1 MASPKN
7 KRIVNK
13 SFWFSIIISF
23 GFITTSTQAQRLTK
37 EELKDTI
44 LPSFSA
50 YKDNYFI
57 TGVPFHRDI
66 SETTADVKYQ
76 ISFKQL
82 ITRNFLPFESQLFL
96 TYTQKAFWNVYE
108 FSSPF
113 QEVNFNPG
121 LGLGKGVFNKD
132 DELIGLMEF
141 KVEHESNG
149 REGLASRSWNS
160 LSLAYHTRISNHTTL
175 GFKAWLPFAYKCDN
189 GDLLNY
195 IGYGE
200 LNFLSDL
207 APKWKLD
214 ITVRKGTGWDWKGNV
229 RSRLFY
235 QIAGSTNQHLML
247 EWYTGYSESLIEYSE
262 HKSFI
267 RIGYAI
273 RSPDLNLLKSRRKN
287 PSE

>member
-1 MASPKN
+1 MSKT
-7 KRIVNK
+7 KISKTLHILLIVC
-13 SFWFSIIISF
+13 F
-23 GFITTSTQAQRLTK
+23 GFIGNSSQAQRLSK
-37 EELKDTI
+37 EELKDSI

-50 YKDNYFI
+50 YKDNYFV
-57 TGVPFHRDI
+57 TGIPFHKEA
-66 SETTADVKYQ
+66 SKSTADVKYQ

-96 TYTQKAFWNVYE
+96 TYTQKAFWNVYK

-121 LGLGKGVFNKD
+121 LGLGKGVFDKN
-132 DELIGLMEF
+132 DELIGLMEL

-160 LSLAYHTRISNHTTL
+160 LSLAYHTRISDQTTL
-175 GFKAWLPFAYKCDN
+175 GFKGWLPFAYKSDN
-189 GDLLNY
+189 KDLLEY
-195 IGYGE
+195 KGFGE
-200 LNFLSDL
+200 LNLLFEI

-214 ITVRKGTGWDWKGNV
+214 ITARKGTEWNWKGNV

-235 QIAGSTNQHLML
+235 QISGSTNQHLML
-247 EWYTGYSESLIEYSE
+247 EWYTGYSESLIEYTE

-267 RIGYAI
+267 RVGYAI
-273 RSPDLNLLKSRRKN
+273 RSPDLNLLRSRSKK
-287 PSE
+287 PLY

>member
-1 MASPKN
+1 MGNS
-7 KRIVNK
+7 
-13 SFWFSIIISF
+13 S
-23 GFITTSTQAQRLTK
+23 QAQRLRK

-57 TGVPFHRDI
+57 TGVPFHDEI
-66 SETTADVKYQ
+66 AESTADVKYQ

-82 ITRNFLPFESQLFL
+82 ITRRGLPFESQLFL
-96 TYTQKAFWNVYE
+96 TYTQKAFWSIYE

-113 QEVNFNPG
+113 REANFNPG
-121 LGLGKGVFNKD
+121 LGLGTGVFNKD
-132 DELIGLMEF
+132 GELMGLMEF
-141 KVEHESNG
+141 NVEHESNG

-160 LSLAYHTRISNHTTL
+160 LSLKYHTRITDHTIL
-175 GFKAWLPFAYKCDN
+175 GFKAWLPFAYKSDN
-189 GDLLNY
+189 RDLLKY
-195 IGYGE
+195 KGFGE
-200 LNFLSDL
+200 LNLLFEI

-214 ITVRKGTGWDWKGNV
+214 VTARKGTEWNWKGNV

-235 QIAGSTNQHLML
+235 QISGSTNQHLML
-247 EWYTGYSESLIEYSE
+247 EWYTGYSESLIEYAE

-273 RSPDLNLLKSRRKN
+273 RSPDLNLLKSKRKE
-287 PSE
+287 PLD